1 MDNKYIENSF
11 SDIETFI
18 NDVMDYCSNSTDA
31 SASIIGKFESIRE
44 MVEIAISR
52 GGYIM
57 CIDSFADPWVSG
69 YEDEYILGFIDDEI
83 WVEPM
88 KREGEYIY
96 VYDDKVFVLDEE
108 VNHKALAHVSG
119 GQMICVE
126 FVGGSDCANC
136 DEEDC
141 EHRYDAK
148 PIFDKERD
156 DRDWMDIEAKLNRF
170 KDDLD
175 KEFTFEINDP
185 ETFVEFIKEI
195 RSLNN
200 FVKNY
205 I

>member
-148 PIFDKERD
+148 PISDKERD
-156 DRDWMDIEAKLNRF
+156 DRDWQSMKAR
-170 KDDLD
+170 LD
-175 KEFTFEINDP
+175 YSNDGFGKEYEFEINDP
-185 ETFVEFIKEI
+185 MKIAEIIKAMKL
-195 RSLNN
+195 LNI
-200 FVKNY
+200 FAENY